1 MGAFRDSWRTENTA
15 LGSLQVAGLNPSRKQ
30 VRLRCLGRWKFATAR
45 LVPLSNWGVES
56 AVLFF
61 FCVFLSGCSGQT
73 GFKPSIEFTKVPP
86 SREGGPTT
94 IDTIEGRV
102 VGARAGQ
109 QLVLYAKSGQWW
121 VQPIANQPF
130 TRIRPD
136 SKWSNS
142 THLGTEYAAILVEQG
157 YRAPATMNSL
167 PPEGGAVVAVASVKG
182 DVTSPEVIKTVHFS
196 GYEWKVRTA
205 DSNRG
210 GSITSYDPANAWTD
224 DGGALHLKIANS
236 SGKWTCAE
244 VNLTRSLGYGLYR
257 FVVRESSHLEP
268 AAVLS
273 MFTWDDSGQDQN
285 HREIDVEIT
294 RWGDPLSK
302 NAQYAIQ
309 PYYVPANVDR
319 FMAPSG
325 ILTHSFQWEPGRVS
339 FRTIRGTDL
348 GNRSRAIAEH
358 VFSSG
363 VPTPGEELV
372 HMNLY
377 IFGSAPSPL
386 RNQNEVVIEKF
397 EYLP

>member
-1 MGAFRDSWRTENTA
+1 M
-15 LGSLQVAGLNPSRKQ
+15 AGLNPSHKR
-30 VRLRCLGRWKFATAR
+30 VCRRCLGWWKFATAT
-45 LVPLSNWGVES
+45 LIPLNNFRPEK
-56 AVLFF
+56 AVLLF
-61 FCVFLSGCSGQT
+61 FCFFLSGCSGQS

-86 SREGGPTT
+86 AREGGPAT

-109 QLVLYAKSGQWW
+109 QLVLYARSGQWW
-121 VQPIANQPF
+121 VQPLARQPF

-142 THLGTEYAAILVEQG
+142 THLGTEYAAILVEPG
-157 YRAPATMNSL
+157 YRAPATMDSL
-167 PPEGGAVVAVASVKG
+167 PREGGAVVAIASVKG
-182 DVTSPEVIKTVHFS
+182 EETSPEVIKTVHFS

-210 GSITSYDPANAWTD
+210 GGITSYDPGNAWTD

-257 FVVRESSHLEP
+257 FVVRESSHLGP

-319 FMAPSG
+319 FMVPSG
-325 ILTHSFQWEPGRVS
+325 ILTYSFQWEPGRVS
-339 FRTIRGTDL
+339 FRTIRGTDA
-348 GNRSRAIAEH
+348 GNRLRAIAEH

-377 IFGSAPSPL
+377 IFGNAPSPL
-386 RNQNEVVIEKF
+386 RNRNEVVIEKF

>member
-1 MGAFRDSWRTENTA
+1 LGAH
-15 LGSLQVAGLNPSRKQ
+15 P
-30 VRLRCLGRWKFATAR
+30 
-45 LVPLSNWGVES
+45 
-56 AVLFF
+56 
-61 FCVFLSGCSGQT
+61 
-73 GFKPSIEFTKVPP
+73 
-86 SREGGPTT
+86 
-94 IDTIEGRV
+94 
-102 VGARAGQ
+102 GQ

-121 VQPIANQPF
+121 VQPLTNQPF
-130 TRIRPD
+130 TKIQPD

-142 THLGTEYAAILVEQG
+142 THLGTEYAALLVEPG
-157 YRAPATMNSL
+157 YRPPAKLDSL
-167 PPEGGAVVAVASVKG
+167 PAEGGAVIAVASHIG
-182 DVTSPEVIKTVHFS
+182 DSALPESIKTVRFS

-210 GSITSYDPANAWTD
+210 GGTTSYDPANVWLD
-224 DGGALHLKIANS
+224 DNGALHLRMANN

-285 HREIDVEIT
+285 HKEMDVEIT

-309 PYYVPANVDR
+309 PYYVPANVER
-319 FMAPSG
+319 FPAPAG
-325 ILTHSFQWEPGRVS
+325 MLIHSFLWEPGRVS
-339 FRTIRGTDL
+339 FKTVRGTNA
-348 GNRSRAIAEH
+348 GERSRPVSAH
-358 VFSSG
+358 VFTSG
-363 VPTPGEELV
+363 VPTPGGELV

-377 IFGSAPSPL
+377 IFGNAAGAL
-386 RNQNEVVIEKF
+386 KNQSEVVIEKF